1 MASIKL
7 VAIAK
12 DEAAYLAEWVYHHL
26 SIGIDEIDVYL
37 NGITDNSY
45 RVMRLINAKYPNVNF
60 YDADRVMGASV
71 RASVSFQQIVYHF
84 AWSTERR
91 RRKFSHLAFLDID
104 EYLVSSSF
112 GQNINSM
119 FKTAGHFDILSNLW
133 YSDLPKKVEPFSRF
147 FGESQMLQKM
157 SIVKSIGRLRSRI
170 GIPIVHNF
178 NGLTRNKS
186 NIKAHMSDGK
196 TVKYAAA
203 KKFSCKRMDPNF
215 CSTLIGTYEPWFVFH
230 RIFRSHDEYCAS
242 LMRGRKHRSNDA
254 PIKDNRSGFVAM
266 EPSKMTVGAP
276 MEYKIKRRQSIQ
288 YQRGYERFI
297 NKCNLGDEILQGQ
310 AFVKQKYKDLEQLV
324 AQQPE
329 LLKQYRDVFKG
340 TVFVR

>member
-26 SIGIDEIDVYL
+26 SIGIDEIDIYL

-45 RVMRLINAKYPNVNF
+45 QVMRLINDKYANVNF
-60 YDADRVMGASV
+60 YDADRLMGTSV
-71 RASVSFQQIVYHF
+71 RANKSFQQIIYHF

-91 RRKFSHLAFLDID
+91 RRKLSHLAFLDID

-112 GQNINSM
+112 GQNIDSM
-119 FKTAGHFDILSNLW
+119 FRSAGNFDILSNLW
-133 YSDLPKKVEPFSRF
+133 YSDLPRSAEPFSCVF
-147 FGESQMLQKM
+147 EESQMLQKM
-157 SIVKSIGRLRSRI
+157 SIVKSIGRLKSKI

-178 NGLTRNKS
+178 NGITRNRVNINALMS
-186 NIKAHMSDGK
+186 NGKAI
-196 TVKYAAA
+196 KYAAA
-203 KKFSCKRMDPNF
+203 KKFSGKRIDPNF
-215 CSTLIGTYEPWFVFH
+215 CSSLIGQYEPWFVFH

-254 PIKDNRSGFVAM
+254 PIKDNRSGFIAM

-276 MEYKIKRRQSIQ
+276 MKYKINRRQNYT
-288 YQRGYERFI
+288 YQRNFEHFI
-297 NKCNLGDEILQGQ
+297 NKCNLGNEILKGQ
-310 AFVKQKYKDLEQLV
+310 NFVRQKYKDLEQLV
-324 AQQPE
+324 AQKPD
-329 LLKQYRDVFKG
+329 LVRQYSEVFKG
-340 TVFVR
+340 TVFER

>member
-26 SIGIDEIDVYL
+26 SIGIDEIDIYL

-45 RVMRLINAKYPNVNF
+45 QVMRLINDKYANVNF
-60 YDADRVMGASV
+60 YDADRLMGTSV
-71 RASVSFQQIVYHF
+71 RANKSFQQIIYHF

-91 RRKFSHLAFLDID
+91 RRKLSHLAFLDID

-112 GQNINSM
+112 GQNIDSM
-119 FKTAGHFDILSNLW
+119 LRAAGNFDILSNLW
-133 YSDLPKKVEPFSRF
+133 YSDLPRNAEPFSRVF
-147 FGESQMLQKM
+147 EESQMLQKM
-157 SIVKSIGRLRSRI
+157 SIVKSIGRLKSKI

-178 NGLTRNKS
+178 NGITRNRS
-186 NIKAHMSDGK
+186 NINALMSNGK
-196 TVKYAAA
+196 TIKYAAA
-203 KKFSCKRMDPNF
+203 KKFSGKRIDPNF
-215 CSTLIGTYEPWFVFH
+215 CSSLIGQYEPWFVFH

-254 PIKDNRSGFVAM
+254 PIKDNRSGFIAM

-276 MEYKIKRRQSIQ
+276 MQYKINQRQNYN
-288 YQRGYERFI
+288 YQRNFEHFI
-297 NKCNLGDEILQGQ
+297 NKCNLGNEVLKGQ
-310 AFVKQKYKDLEQLV
+310 NFVRQKYKDLEQLV
-324 AQQPE
+324 AQKPN
-329 LLKQYRDVFKG
+329 LLKQYSEVFKG
-340 TVFVR
+340 TLFER